1 MARPLVNPGVVSWT
15 GQHWIAYLR
24 MTGAG
29 QDSGQLSVWHMHY
42 CPAGEGVAVYAN
54 IPGDPGFRAVC
65 TDNRGVAA

>member
-1 MARPLVNPGVVSWT
+1 MARLLVNPGVVSWT

-24 MTGAG
+24 MTGAE

-42 CPAGEGVAVYAN
+42 CPAGHVN

-65 TDNRGVAA
+65 TDNRGMAA